1 MNFDLSRWY
10 VSTQPPTRGA
20 ILWVSLAF
28 FALVLAGLMII
39 GDYGVG
45 FDEIVNR
52 RNGEISF
59 NYVKDL
65 IDEYF
70 KGSFNQDSLAVGGKV
85 KELNTYQD
93 RDYGVVFDLPA
104 FVIEKLFKI
113 ESSYDQYLLRH
124 GLTYLIF
131 LFGSVAIFKTIR
143 FRHQSFRLAV
153 LSVIIFI
160 LSPRIF
166 GDAFHNSKDI
176 AFMSAYAIATYC
188 MVRFFSSFSLKASL
202 VFAMATAI
210 AINLRIIG
218 IIFPLATSVIF
229 ISHVFSRYSKR
240 NGIGYGVYIAASCA
254 LTIAFWPWLWE
265 NPVDNFITAF
275 TNMSKFRWD
284 GWVLY
289 FGELYPVRQLP
300 WHYLPIWIGIS
311 TPILYILLFIIGVI
325 SALKFVCIESI
336 RQRQNIYALQDL
348 MILGLFFGPVL
359 LVLISRPVIY
369 DGWRQFYFLYPAFVY
384 LVIRG
389 ISLNI
394 ENIFIRCT
402 YYLFITALGFATVV
416 TTIIWMFKAHPYQSI
431 YLNSTVPQS
440 NISSFELDYW
450 GLSNIELLRF
460 LVQYQPEGTIS
471 VWGLGITSLGQSSLM
486 LPLKEQARIQA
497 VPDISSAAY
506 VLTNYRLLDPNQ
518 QSTFKLMSTDWNN
531 LFDIRVDGRVIASIF
546 IRNSRL

>member
-1 MNFDLSRWY
+1 MNFDLSGWY
-10 VSTQPPTRGA
+10 ASTQPPSRRA
-20 ILWVSLAF
+20 MLCVSLAF
-28 FALVLAGLMII
+28 FTLALVGLMII

-45 FDEIVNR
+45 FDEVVNR

-65 IDEYF
+65 VDEYF
-70 KGSFNQDSLAVGGKV
+70 KFSLNQYSSAVDGKV
-85 KELNTYQD
+85 KEINAYQD

-104 FVIEKLFKI
+104 FAIEKLFKI
-113 ESSYDQYLLRH
+113 EIPHHQYLLRH

-131 LFGSVAIFKTIR
+131 LLGSIAIFKTIR

-176 AFMSAYAIATYC
+176 AFMSAYAIATCC
-188 MVRFFSSFSLKASL
+188 MIRFFSSFSLKASL
-202 VFAMATAI
+202 VFAIATAI

-218 IIFPLATSVIF
+218 VIFPLATSIIF
-229 ISHVFSRYSKR
+229 ISLVFSRYSKR
-240 NGIGYGVYIAASCA
+240 NVISYGVYMAACLV

-275 TNMSKFRWD
+275 TNMSRFRWD

-300 WHYLPIWIGIS
+300 WHYLPVWVGIS
-311 TPILYILLFIIGVI
+311 TPLLYILLFIIGVA
-325 SALKFVCIESI
+325 SALKFIFIESI
-336 RQRQNIYALQDL
+336 RQRQNITVLQDL
-348 MILGLFFGPVL
+348 IILGLFLGPLL
-359 LVLISRPVIY
+359 LVLISKPVIY
-369 DGWRQFYFLYPAFVY
+369 DGWRQFYFLYPPFVY

-389 ISLNI
+389 LSLNI
-394 ENIFIRCT
+394 DSYLIRRA
-402 YYLFITALGFATVV
+402 YYFCITTLGFATIL

-431 YLNSTVPQS
+431 YLNSTVPKS
-440 NISSFELDYW
+440 NIRLFELDYW

-460 LVQYQPEGTIS
+460 LVQYQPEGVIS

-497 VPDISSAAY
+497 VPDISSASY
-506 VLTNYRLLDPNQ
+506 VLTNYRLLEPKQ
-518 QSTFKLMSTDWNN
+518 QSTLKSISADWNN
-531 LFDIRVDGRVIASIF
+531 LIDIRVDGRIIASVF